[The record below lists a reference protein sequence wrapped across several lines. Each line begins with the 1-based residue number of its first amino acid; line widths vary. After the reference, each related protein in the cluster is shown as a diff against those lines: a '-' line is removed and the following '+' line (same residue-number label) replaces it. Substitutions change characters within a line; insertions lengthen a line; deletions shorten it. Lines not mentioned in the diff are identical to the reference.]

1 MLRRLSFSTLS
12 CPGWTIDQTI
22 DSAAQL
28 GFGGI
33 DFRGLGQE
41 TDTTRLPAFV
51 EQLDQTRRRLLER
64 NLVVPSLNSS
74 VRLLTPDDAAWRT
87 MVAEYE
93 RHLDLAEAL
102 DSTMIRVF
110 PGPTPTGLG
119 RSDAIALA
127 QRRLGDLVSMSSSR
141 RARPVIETHDHL
153 CTARDAIEMIGS
165 HAPEAVGVVW
175 DARHSFRAGEVI
187 AESLALL
194 VDHIAH
200 VHLKDDIRI
209 EKDYKPVVVGTGEIP
224 LAEIVD
230 GLDRMGYRGWLCLE
244 SEKRWRPD
252 APEPE
257 VALRAYVEWMKRFDA
272 ARAGKA

>member
-1 MLRRLSFSTLS
+1 LS
-12 CPGWTIDQTI
+12 CPGWTINETI
-22 DSAAQL
+22 DRGSAY

-64 NLVVPSLNSS
+64 DLVVPSLNSS
-74 VRLLTPDDAAWRT
+74 VRLLTPDDLAWQV
-87 MVAEYE
+87 MLAEYG
-93 RHLDLAEAL
+93 RHLDLADAVE
-102 DSTMIRVF
+102 SRMIRVF
-110 PGPTPTGLG
+110 PGPTPAGMG

-153 CTARDAIEMIGS
+153 CTARDAMDMIGGRP
-165 HAPEAVGVVW
+165 PEVVGVVW
-175 DARHSFRAGEVI
+175 DARHSFRAGEAI

-194 VDHIAH
+194 VDHMAH
-200 VHLKDDIRI
+200 VHLKDDIRM
-209 EKDYKPVVVGTGEIP
+209 EKDFKPVVVGTGEIP

-230 GLDRMGYRGWLCLE
+230 GLDRMCYRGWLCLE
-244 SEKRWRPD
+244 SEKRWRQD

-257 VALRAYVEWMKRFDA
+257 IALPAYVDWMKRFDA
-272 ARAGKA
+272 ARADEV